1 MPNMNGS
8 NALHI
13 LFANFSDDPRAEA
26 LVIRLIKAGVDVNH
40 LDDNWLAPIHIAIKK
55 NHISAVELALKIN
68 NGEEGYSDITQKFL
82 MNV

>member
-1 MPNMNGS
+1 MKFRYDLALDLLDLPEVNPSMPNMNGS

-55 NHISAVELALKIN
+55 NHIGAV
-68 NGEEGYSDITQKFL
+68 
-82 MNV
+82 